1 MTTTS
6 LSTVLNDTPP
16 CGLDFDVRGC
26 GFCTHKPAEE
36 QIGALHLH
44 GCGDAALRP
53 VLDALGSAG
62 GLVEAEGLGQRG
74 GAAERPDQLGVG
86 VEGFGVVHEQELNI
100 AFKQKSNAMFNN
112 RLFSPGTIS
121 PTMSDPEMHPT
132 MGRLYQAARQLKQ
145 VRGQSALARL
155 MNTSP
160 QVIKNW
166 EARGVSK
173 QGAIAAQEAVGCN
186 ATWLMD
192 GVGEMRSGYMIS
204 SPDDI
209 SLSIVA
215 EPMAQY
221 KITSD
226 DVEIRQFD
234 AGGGMGS
241 GRLLLDDQP
250 GVIKS
255 WHVDHDW
262 LRLNVRNYSAIEN
275 LCIVTGFGPSMRPM
289 FNPGDPLLVDRGV
302 KVVDTDAVFFFRV
315 GDHGFIKALQR
326 IPTTKGLILRA
337 KSKNPDYDPFD
348 IDQDT
353 MDFEVLGKVLTVW
366 KSEQF

>member
-1 MTTTS
+1 MNS
-6 LSTVLNDTPP
+6 NRALDVNESTLP
-16 CGLDFDVRGC
+16 CGLGCDARGC
-26 GFCTHKPAEE
+26 GFCNDLPAEE
-36 QIGALHLH
+36 QVGVLDLHGSGNAALH
-44 GCGDAALRP
+44 P
-53 VLDALGSAG
+53 VLDALGTAG

-74 GAAERPDQLGVG
+74 GAAERLDQLGVR
-86 VEGFGVVHEQELNI
+86 VEGFGVVHEHGLNT
-100 AFKQKSNAMFNN
+100 AFKQKSNATFNN
-112 RLFSPGTIS
+112 TVFSPGTIRI
-121 PTMSDPEMHPT
+121 TMNNLDLHPT
-132 MGRLYQAARQLKQ
+132 MARLYQAAKTLKQ
-145 VRGQSALARL
+145 VRGQSAVARL
-155 MNTSP
+155 MNASP
-160 QVIKNW
+160 QTLKNW

-173 QGAIAAQEAVGCN
+173 QGAITAQEAIGCN
-186 ATWLMD
+186 ATWLME
-192 GVGEMRSGYMIS
+192 GTGEMQTGVVIPAPEYL
-204 SPDDI
+204 SPR
-209 SLSIVA
+209 VA
-215 EPMAQY
+215 EPSVQY
-221 KITSD
+221 KNESD

-234 AGGGMGS
+234 AGGGMGA

-262 LRLNVRNYSAIEN
+262 LRLNVRSYSAIEN

-326 IPTTKGLILRA
+326 IPTANGLILRA

-348 IDQDT
+348 IDQNT

>member
-1 MTTTS
+1 MTTPS
-6 LSTVLNDTPP
+6 LSTVLNDALP
-16 CGLDFDVRGC
+16 CGLGCDARGC
-26 GFCTHKPAEE
+26 GFCTHTPAEE

-44 GCGDAALRP
+44 GCGDAALHP
-53 VLDALGSAG
+53 VLDALGAAG

-74 GAAERPDQLGVG
+74 GAAERLDQLGVG
-86 VEGFGVVHEQELNI
+86 VEGFGVVHEHGLNI
-100 AFKQKSNAMFNN
+100 AFKQKSNATFNN
-112 RLFSPGTIS
+112 TLFSPGTILGN
-121 PTMSDPEMHPT
+121 MNDPAMHPT
-132 MGRLYQAARQLKQ
+132 MARLYEAAKAIKQ
-145 VRGQSALARL
+145 VRGQSAVARL
-155 MNTSP
+155 LNASP
-160 QVIKNW
+160 QTLKNW

-173 QGAIAAQEAVGCN
+173 QGAITAQQAIGCD
-186 ATWLMD
+186 ATWLLEGSGDMQA
-192 GVGEMRSGYMIS
+192 GVVIEAPTYAR
-204 SPDDI
+204 
-209 SLSIVA
+209 VA
-215 EPMAQY
+215 EPAAPY
-221 KITSD
+221 NNEKD

-262 LRLNVRNYSAIEN
+262 LRLNVRSYSAIEN

-326 IPTTKGLILRA
+326 IPTANGLILRA

-348 IDQDT
+348 IDQNT

>member
-6 LSTVLNDTPP
+6 LFSNSDPLP
-16 CGLDFDVRGC
+16 CGLGCDAAGC
-26 GFCTHKPAEE
+26 GFCTHTPAEE
-36 QIGALHLH
+36 QIGALDLH
-44 GCGDAALRP
+44 SGRDAPRHP
-53 VLDALGSAG
+53 VLDALGSAS
-62 GLVEAEGLGQRG
+62 GLVEAEGLGQLGR
-74 GAAERPDQLGVG
+74 AAEQLDQLGVG
-86 VEGFGVVHEQELNI
+86 VEGFGVVHEPRLNT
-100 AFKQKSNAMFNN
+100 AFKQKSNVTFNN
-112 RLFSPGTIS
+112 AVFSPGTI
-121 PTMSDPEMHPT
+121 PLNMNELELHPT
-132 MGRLYQAARQLKQ
+132 MARLYEAAREIKQ
-145 VRGQSALARL
+145 VRGQSAVARL
-155 MNTSP
+155 LNASP
-160 QVIKNW
+160 QTLKNW

-173 QGAIAAQEAVGCN
+173 QGAITAQQAIGCD
-186 ATWLMD
+186 ATWLLE
-192 GVGEMRSGYMIS
+192 GTGEMLAGVVIEAPPFTSTR
-204 SPDDI
+204 
-209 SLSIVA
+209 VA
-215 EPMAQY
+215 EPAASY
-221 KITSD
+221 NNEKD

-234 AGGGMGS
+234 AGGGMGA

-262 LRLNVRNYSAIEN
+262 LRLNVRSYSAIEN

-326 IPTTKGLILRA
+326 IPTANGLILRA

-348 IDQDT
+348 IDQKT